1 MGAKEYLITMKQSQ
15 FYVRSTATRRKKRS
29 YRQSFSHGIFQK
41 GDLSAADQILA
52 ENFVWRNPN
61 VPSDLA
67 HGPEGVKKIASAA
80 RDIMPDIN
88 ITHDYTMSKGDHVLI
103 RWTMTGTAKKELFGI
118 PASDK
123 PTSVVGFDLFRIA
136 NGKIVEMWQAF
147 GPGTW

>member
-1 MGAKEYLITMKQSQ
+1 MSDPQGQEEKNEVIANRFHTD
-15 FYVRSTATRRKKRS
+15 
-29 YRQSFSHGIFQK
+29 IFQK

-80 RDIMPDIN
+80 RDAMPDLN
-88 ITHDYTMSKGDHVLI
+88 ITHDSTLSKGDEVLI
-103 RWTMTGTAKKELFGI
+103 RWTMTGTPKKEFFGI

-123 PTSVVGFDLFRIA
+123 PTSVIGFDLFRIA
-136 NGKIVEMWQAF
+136 NGKIAEMWQSF